1 MILTG
6 LNDGRGVLVYLPFWN
21 VEDGLELKLAF
32 DGEVLNGKMLLPVVG
47 QAFVEGT
54 VLFLGDV
61 LRVPRP
67 NRLGLVKLL
76 VFDSD
81 FLDLLLLLWFVFV
94 FIVDLLDLGFL
105 FLILFDLFFYLFF
118 VIFNFL
124 KERLA

>member
-6 LNDGRGVLVYLPFWN
+6 LNDGGVLVYLPLWDE
-21 VEDGLELKLAF
+21 EDGLELKLAF
-32 DGEVLNGKMLLPVVG
+32 DGEMFNGKVLLPIVG
-47 QAFVEGT
+47 QTFIEGT

-76 VFDSD
+76 VFDGD
-81 FLDLLLLLWFVFV
+81 FLDLFLLLWFVFV
-94 FIVDLLDLGFL
+94 VIDLLDLGFL
-105 FLILFDLFFYLFF
+105 FLILFDLFF

-124 KERLA
+124 KK

>member
-6 LNDGRGVLVYLPFWN
+6 LNDGGVLACLPFWDE
-21 VEDGLELKLAF
+21 EDGLELKLTF
-32 DGEVLNGKMLLPVVG
+32 DGEMLNGKVLLPIVG
-47 QAFVEGT
+47 QAFIKGT

-67 NRLGLVKLL
+67 DRLGLVKLL

-94 FIVDLLDLGFL
+94 VVIDLLDLGFL
-105 FLILFDLFFYLFF
+105 FLILFDLFF
-118 VIFNFL
+118 VIFDFL
-124 KERLA
+124 KR